1 MPTTILEMPVPADL
15 AAPEAWMLHGLV
27 ATSHEVLLDTWGD
40 RDHHRT
46 TAETL
51 VGLREQR
58 YERKIRLVAVAS
70 DAAENLAGAVLGYA
84 VLDLPMQDNTHTGW
98 LDVGVR
104 PAPRGRGIAAA
115 LHEAGVERAR
125 RLGRT
130 TLVASTSHRQ
140 EPDPGPGALTPST
153 GSGRVPVEDPPV
165 RFVRTR
171 GWQLEQV
178 ARYSV
183 LDVPVDPGVLAA
195 HRAAAEAVAG
205 PDYRLVAWQDRCPES
220 WVEQFAL
227 LETRMS
233 TDPPS
238 GGLEVEEERWDAARV
253 RAAEQVFAD
262 RGLTFRV
269 TAVEHVPTGTL
280 AAFTALLSPA
290 AEVEAVHQHDTLVL
304 REHRGRRLGMLAKV
318 ANLQRLAVEQP
329 GARRIGTWNAQENQH
344 MLAINVALGFR
355 PAGGSGEWQLR
366 LT

>member
-1 MPTTILEMPVPADL
+1 MPITILELPVPADL
-15 AAPEAWMLHGLV
+15 DAPDAWLLHGLV
-27 ATSHEVLLDTWGD
+27 DVTHEVLLDTWGN

-46 TAETL
+46 AAETL
-51 VGLREQR
+51 VGLRAQQ
-58 YERKIRLVAVAS
+58 YERKLRLVAVAS
-70 DAAENLAGAVLGYA
+70 DVADPSPAAVLGYA

-104 PAPRGRGIAAA
+104 PAHRGRGIGAA
-115 LHEAGVERAR
+115 LHDAGVERAR

-130 TLVASTSHRQ
+130 TLVASTGHRQ
-140 EPDPGPGALTPST
+140 EPDPGPGALAPST
-153 GSGRVPVEDPPV
+153 GSGRVPAGDLSV
-165 RFVRTR
+165 RFVRAR

-183 LDVPVDPGVLAA
+183 LDLPVDPAVLAA
-195 HRAAAEAVAG
+195 HRTAAEAVAG
-205 PDYRLVAWQDRCPES
+205 PDYRLVTWQDRCPEA

-238 GGLEVEEERWDAARV
+238 GGLDVEEDRWDAARI
-253 RAAEQVFAD
+253 RTTEQVFAD

-269 TAVEHVPTGTL
+269 TAAEHVPTGTL
-280 AAFTALLSPA
+280 AAFTALISPA
-290 AEVEAVHQHDTLVL
+290 AELEAVHQHDTLVL
-304 REHRGRRLGMLAKV
+304 REHRGRRLGMLVKV

-329 GARRIGTWNAQENQH
+329 GARRIGTWNAQENEH

-366 LT
+366 L